1 VIDLHCH
8 ILPAV
13 DDGPATADGTLEMA
27 RAHVAAG
34 VQRVLATPHVTWDIP
49 TSSATV
55 EAKTAEVNALLRDH
69 EIPLEVLTGG
79 EIALT
84 RVSDLDDDELRA
96 LALGGGP
103 WLLVESPLTPS
114 AAGFDTVLH
123 HLQARGHRVMLAHP
137 ERCPA
142 FQREPERLAS
152 LVHAGMLTS
161 ITAGALIGRFGGT
174 VERYAHELVRDGLVH
189 NVASDAHDASRRPP
203 GMRGEV
209 EAAGYGAAVSYW
221 CEEVPAAVVAGEDV
235 PQPPP
240 APLPDRQRRPRKRGL
255 LRGAWSRR

>member
-1 VIDLHCH
+1 MIDLHCH

-13 DDGPATADGTLEMA
+13 DDGPPTMKASLALA

-34 VQRVLATPHVTWDIP
+34 VRQVLATPHVTWDIP
-49 TSSATV
+49 TTSEQVASGVATV
-55 EAKTAEVNALLRDH
+55 NAKLRDE

-79 EIALT
+79 ELALT
-84 RVSDLDDDELRA
+84 KVPELDDGELRA

-123 HLQARGHRVMLAHP
+123 HLQARGHRLVLAHP

-161 ITAGALIGRFGGT
+161 ITAGALIGRFGST
-174 VERYAHELVRDGLVH
+174 VKRYAHELVRDGLVH
-189 NVASDAHDASRRPP
+189 NVASDAHDVHRRPP
-203 GMRGEV
+203 GLRAEL
-209 EAAGYGAAVSYW
+209 EEAGYGEHAGWW
-221 CEEVPAAVVAGEDV
+221 CEEVPGAILAGTQI
-235 PQPPP
+235 PYPPP
-240 APLPDRQRRPRKRGL
+240 APLPQKRKRRGL
-255 LRGAWSRR
+255 FKGALSRR

>member
-8 ILPAV
+8 ILPGV
-13 DDGPATADGTLEMA
+13 DDGPPTMDQTLALA
-27 RAHVAAG
+27 RAHVAVG
-34 VQRVLATPHVTWDIP
+34 VRQVLATPHVTWDIP
-49 TSSATV
+49 T
-55 EAKTAEVNALLRDH
+55 TAEQVSTGVAQVNATLADH
-69 EIPLEVLTGG
+69 GIPLEVLPGG
-79 EIALT
+79 EIAMT
-84 RVSDLDDDELRA
+84 KVAELDDAELRG

-114 AAGFDTVLH
+114 ASAFDNLLH
-123 HLQARGHRVMLAHP
+123 HLQARGHRIVLAHP

-142 FQREPERLAS
+142 FQREPERLAA

-189 NVASDAHDASRRPP
+189 NVASDAHDIARRPP
-203 GMRGEV
+203 GLRKELDD
-209 EAAGYGAAVSYW
+209 AGYGDHAEWW
-221 CEEVPAAVVAGEDV
+221 CEQVPAAILAGTQI
-235 PQPPP
+235 PYPPP
-240 APLPDRQRRPRKRGL
+240 APLGQRRRKKGR